1 MVTIKY
7 LGKKSKKK
15 KKIQWQKQN
24 KRKLED
30 RRDKN
35 KRLSVNLDDY
45 DGLSLQN
52 LKARIEL

>member
-1 MVTIKY
+1 MTKA
-7 LGKKSKKK
+7 KQE
-15 KKIQWQKQN
+15 KIS
-24 KRKLED
+24 

-35 KRLSVNLDDY
+35 KRLSVNVDDY